1 MIRPAAAVGQMRDA
15 AISFGARLRP
25 HWGSGARDAV
35 GSADRARHVIL
46 FSLSLLV
53 AALAGWVLVVRGL
66 QPVPAPVT
74 IPWPL
79 LAVCFAVA
87 ERFEVSIHFR
97 RERHSFSL
105 SEIPAVVG
113 LFCLTPNEYVLA
125 HMLGS
130 GAALL
135 TTSGASSLKLLFN
148 LSHFA
153 LAAVLALSVFYA
165 VGPTGAALGI
175 DDWLAAFLAMLS
187 TTVLGALAVATVITL
202 SGGAPQYQKLPEMLQ
217 FGGLAA
223 VANTSVALLAITV
236 MSTNPSSVWLLAIP
250 AVAVFIANRAYV
262 SERDRHERLELLYQS
277 SRILQHSPELDL
289 ALVDLLEHARAMF
302 RAELAEISLR
312 VPDQDQVLRTTAVL
326 DGAPEAM
333 VVEDWHAGDVLWDQ
347 IERRMGVFLLV
358 PDNELEIGGRRIQQA
373 MVAPLVGESGLSG
386 RIVIANRLTEGTPF
400 ASDDL
405 RLFETLANQAAVAL
419 ENGQLEKSLTE
430 LSRLKEQ
437 LHHMAYHDSL
447 TGLANRALFS
457 DEVEARLRAPTDE
470 RSSVVLFLDLDDFKV
485 VNDTLGHAAGDEL
498 LTLVAQRLATCLRG
512 DDLAA
517 RLGGDEFAVLLS
529 DGPDM
534 AAAIAVA
541 ARIQDALQAPFMIG
555 GQEVLVGASIG
566 IATASGAGIRADEL
580 LRNADVAM
588 YTAKAEGKHRAAVFD
603 PGMHSAIVA
612 RHAMSADLA
621 RAIMR
626 REFEVYY
633 QPIVV
638 LATGAVVGFEA
649 LLRWRHPTRGLVGP
663 DEFIRL
669 AEENGSILEIGRW
682 VLTEACL
689 QTAAWQRM
697 AGTQEPLMI
706 SVNVASQQVQQPGF
720 VAEVERAID
729 ESGIDPACLVLE
741 LTEGAMFQDTKA
753 TTTRLEQL
761 RARGVRIALDDFG
774 TGYSSLG
781 YLRRFP
787 VDILKIARDFVAPP
801 EADQDEWAFAAAI
814 VALGRT
820 LGLTIVAEGIE
831 KPGQLDRLRL
841 LGCEL
846 GQGYLFARP
855 ADPAVVGRTFVPGA
869 VAGTGGSGRGAGT
882 ASATTAPL
890 VAVGGYRRG
899 W

>member
-1 MIRPAAAVGQMRDA
+1 MIRAVAAVGQVRDA
-15 AISFGARLRP
+15 AISVGARLRL
-25 HWGSGARDAV
+25 HGRSGASEVVR
-35 GSADRARHVIL
+35 SADRARRVIL
-46 FSLSLLV
+46 FSLSLLF

-66 QPVPAPVT
+66 QPIAAPLDL
-74 IPWPL
+74 PWPL
-79 LAVCFAVA
+79 LAVCFAIA

-113 LFCLTPNEYVLA
+113 LFCLTPNEYILA

-135 TTSGASSLKLLFN
+135 TTGGSSSLKLVFN

-153 LAAVLALSVFYA
+153 LAAVLAVSVFYA
-165 VGPTGAALGI
+165 VGPTGGTLGI

-187 TTVLGALAVATVITL
+187 TTLLGALAVATVITL

-236 MSTNPSSVWLLAIP
+236 MSSNPWSVWLIAIP

-277 SRILQHSPELDL
+277 SRILQHSPELDM
-289 ALVDLLEHARAMF
+289 ALVDLLEHARTMF

-312 VPDQDQVLRTTAVL
+312 VPDQGQVLRTTAML
-326 DGAPEAM
+326 DAAPEAM
-333 VVEDWHAGDVLWDQ
+333 VVEEWHAGDVLWEQ

-358 PDNELEIGGRRIQQA
+358 PDNDLEIGGRRIQQA

-457 DEVEARLRAPTDE
+457 DEVESRLREPTGE

-485 VNDTLGHAAGDEL
+485 VNDTMGHAVGDEL

-512 DDLAA
+512 GDLAA

-534 AAAIAVA
+534 ATAIMVA
-541 ARIQDALQAPFMIG
+541 GRIQDALQAPFMVR

-566 IATASGAGIRADEL
+566 IAMASGAGMKADEL

-588 YTAKAEGKHRAAVFD
+588 YTAKAEGKRRTAVFD

-633 QPIVV
+633 QPIVA
-638 LATGAVVGFEA
+638 LATGAVIGFEA

-682 VLTEACL
+682 VLTEACT
-689 QTAAWQRM
+689 QTTTWQRL
-697 AGTQEPLMI
+697 AGPRDPLMI
-706 SVNVASQQVQQPGF
+706 SVNVASLQLQQPGF
-720 VAEVERAID
+720 VAEVESAIQ

-741 LTEGAMFQDTKA
+741 LTEGAMFQDTKG
-753 TTTRLEQL
+753 TTMRLEQL

-787 VDILKIARDFVAPP
+787 VDILKIAREFVAPSN
-801 EADQDEWAFAAAI
+801 AAQDEWAFAAAI

-855 ADPAVVGRTFVPGA
+855 ADPASVGRTLAQGAAAREDAPGPGGEAAAAAA
-869 VAGTGGSGRGAGT
+869 V
-882 ASATTAPL
+882 PL
-890 VAVGGYRRG
+890 VALGARRRG